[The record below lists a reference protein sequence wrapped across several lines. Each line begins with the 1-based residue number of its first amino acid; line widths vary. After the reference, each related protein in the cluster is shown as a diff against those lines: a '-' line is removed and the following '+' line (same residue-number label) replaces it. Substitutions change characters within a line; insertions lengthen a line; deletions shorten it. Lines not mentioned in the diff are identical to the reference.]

1 MESTIFKKSLSWE
14 RIKELLKERLPEA
27 IYRVWFSSLQGEIKG
42 DSLYLL
48 LPNNF
53 TKDWIKDNYFTLL
66 KKLTRE
72 LGLKGVNLIV
82 EEEPQAQQLIIPYNP
97 ATFLG
102 RKLSPKFTFEDFVTG
117 RCNQFAYNVCYQ
129 IAEELPR
136 GYMVYL
142 CGHFGLGKTHLTQAV
157 GNGLLKRGVSR
168 VYYLTAR
175 DFLSYMLKYLKS
187 GMIESFKEK
196 FREGCDVLLLEGVD
210 FFAGKD
216 YTQTEFAFL
225 LDYLLE
231 QGKTVVFTS
240 IKLPQEI
247 SELDSSLKSRLS
259 SGLLIR
265 LNPPDFNTR
274 KKIIRHKAKKLGK
287 SFPYEV
293 VEYLARHLRGD
304 VRQIESAVLGLIAR
318 SSLLREPISLAL
330 AKEVIAEI
338 GAAKKGE
345 GDVELII
352 ETTCRFF
359 GVSREKLFSASRKK
373 EVSES
378 RQIAMYL
385 VRKLAGKSFKEI
397 GELFGREH
405 STVIYNIKA
414 LESKLSKD
422 PSVRVKVDYLLKE
435 VSQELSEQGVEAG
448 EVKSEE
454 LSVSSG
460 SF

>member
-1 MESTIFKKSLSWE
+1 MSKTASWE
-14 RIKELLKERLPEA
+14 KIKGLLKERLPEP
-27 IYRVWFSSLQGEIKG
+27 IYKVWFSSLQGEIKEEV
-42 DSLYLL
+42 LYLL
-48 LPNNF
+48 LPNEF
-53 TKDWIKDNYFTLL
+53 TRDWIKENYFSLL
-66 KKLTRE
+66 NKLARE
-72 LGLKGVNLIV
+72 SGIREVKLVV
-82 EEEPQAQQLIIPYNP
+82 AEEREAHQLIIPYNP
-97 ATFLG
+97 TTFLG

-117 RCNQFAYNVCYQ
+117 KCNQFAYNVCYQ

-136 GYMVYL
+136 SYMVYL

-157 GNGLLKRGVSR
+157 GNGLLKKGFTR
-168 VYYLTAR
+168 VFYLTAR

-187 GMIESFKEK
+187 GMIESFKDK
-196 FREGCDVLLLEGVD
+196 FRKECDVLLLEGVD

-216 YTQTEFAFL
+216 YTQTELAFL

-247 SELDSSLKSRLS
+247 SDLDSSLKSRLS

-265 LNPPDFNTR
+265 LNPPDFSTR
-274 KKIIRHKAKKLGK
+274 KKIIRHKAKKMGK
-287 SFPYEV
+287 NFPYEV
-293 VEYLARHLRGD
+293 VEYLARHIRGD

-318 SSLLREPISLAL
+318 SSLLKEPISLSL

-338 GAAKKGE
+338 GADKKGE
-345 GDVELII
+345 QDIEYII

-378 RQIAMYL
+378 RQVAMYL
-385 VRKLAGKSFKEI
+385 IRRLAGKSFKEI

-414 LESKLSKD
+414 LEKKLMRD
-422 PSVRVKVDYLLKE
+422 PSIKIKVDYICKE
-435 VSQELSEQGVEAG
+435 VE
-448 EVKSEE
+448 EE
-454 LSVSSG
+454 LSTQEKRGVKEGEELSLSAG
-460 SF
+460 TA

>member
-1 MESTIFKKSLSWE
+1 MVSWE
-14 RIKELLKERLPEA
+14 KIKGLLKEKLPEA
-27 IYRVWFSSLQGEIKG
+27 IYRVWFSSLQGEVKDQI
-42 DSLYLL
+42 LYLL

-53 TKDWIKDNYFTLL
+53 TKDWIKENYFTLL
-66 KKLTRE
+66 NKLATE
-72 LGLKGVNLIV
+72 LGLKEIRLLVA
-82 EEEPQAQQLIIPYNP
+82 EEPQAQQLIIPYNP
-97 ATFLG
+97 TTFIG
-102 RKLSPKFTFEDFVTG
+102 RKLSPKFTFEDFIVG
-117 RCNQFAYNVCYQ
+117 KCNQFAYNVCYQ
-129 IAEELPR
+129 IAEELPK

-157 GNGLLKRGVSR
+157 GNGLLKKGFNR

-175 DFLSYMLKYLKS
+175 DFLSHMLKYLKS
-187 GMIESFKEK
+187 GMIESFKDK
-196 FREGCDVLLLEGVD
+196 FRKECDVLLLEGVD

-216 YTQTEFAFL
+216 YTQTELAFL

-247 SELDSSLKSRLS
+247 SELDSSLRSRLS
-259 SGLLIR
+259 SGLIIR

-274 KKIIRHKAKKLGK
+274 KKIIRHKAKKMGK
-287 SFPYEV
+287 TFPYEV

-318 SSLLREPISLAL
+318 ASLLREPISLTL

-345 GDVELII
+345 GDIEHII
-352 ETTCRFF
+352 DTTCRFF
-359 GVSREKLFSASRKK
+359 GVSREKLLSASRKK

-385 VRKLAGKSFKEI
+385 IRKLVGKSFKEI
-397 GELFGREH
+397 GEIFGREH

-414 LESKLSKD
+414 LEKKLITD
-422 PSVRVKVDYLLKE
+422 PSIKVKVDYLCKE
-435 VSQELSEQGVEAG
+435 VEQELSVQESKRG
-448 EVKSEE
+448 EIESED
-454 LSVSSG
+454 LSVSTG
-460 SF
+460 TV